1 MPKNV
6 QTTTQLCSFHMQPKL
21 CSKFF
26 KLGLSSTWTEN
37 LKMYKQGL
45 EKIEEP
51 EMKLPTSAESQ
62 KKQKNSRKTSIL
74 LHWLRESLW
83 LCELISVLMCI
94 SLVISDVE
102 RLFMC
107 FLAIFISS
115 LEKCLFRS
123 FVNFLVGLFGFFW
136 YGAAWAVCIFW
147 RLIPC
152 QLFHLQVFSSIQRV
166 VRLFCLWFPLLCKGF

>member
-83 LCELISVLMCI
+83 LCGSQQTVENSLTDGNTRPPHLVPAGNISQGSLNKGYLI
-94 SLVISDVE
+94 
-102 RLFMC
+102 RL
-107 FLAIFISS
+107 
-115 LEKCLFRS
+115 
-123 FVNFLVGLFGFFW
+123 
-136 YGAAWAVCIFW
+136 AWARRSAKCSFW
-147 RLIPC
+147 FFKNMHNHVKVLRK
-152 QLFHLQVFSSIQRV
+152 LQWRGGTYWTSSAV
-166 VRLFCLWFPLLCKGF
+166 N

>member
-1 MPKNV
+1 MLWKRCTQYASKFGKLSRGPRTGKSLFSFQSQRKAMPKNV

-83 LCELISVLMCI
+83 LCGSQQTVEN
-94 SLVISDVE
+94 SLTDGNT
-102 RLFMC
+102 RPPH
-107 FLAIFISS
+107 LAP
-115 LEKCLFRS
+115 EKTVCRS
-123 FVNFLVGLFGFFW
+123 RSN
-136 YGAAWAVCIFW
+136 
-147 RLIPC
+147 
-152 QLFHLQVFSSIQRV
+152 S
-166 VRLFCLWFPLLCKGF
+166 